1 MLIQCYRFNNRF
13 SLEVIIDEEDE
24 EAYDFLI
31 PKLIIQPVVENA
43 IYHGLEEKL
52 EGGRV
57 IIEVI
62 VTEKNL
68 ILTISDNGSGIEGR
82 LSTS

>member
-57 IIEVI
+57 ITSSRLAW
-62 VTEKNL
+62 VT
-68 ILTISDNGSGIEGR
+68 
-82 LSTS
+82 